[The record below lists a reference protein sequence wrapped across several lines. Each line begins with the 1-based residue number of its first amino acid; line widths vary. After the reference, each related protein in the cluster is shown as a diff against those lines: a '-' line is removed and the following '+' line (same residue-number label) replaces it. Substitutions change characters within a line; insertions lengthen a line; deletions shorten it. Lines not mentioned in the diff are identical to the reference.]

1 MPSNYHEFKNSYQD
15 NYLINQRDENMKM
28 SRENYRGFLFNIT
41 GMDQNDMVKK
51 QEQSYIY
58 VSEQQVVEKIQ

>member
-1 MPSNYHEFKNSYQD
+1 MPLNYHEFKNSYQD
-15 NYLINQRDENMKM
+15 NYLINQRDEHMKM

-51 QEQSYIY
+51 
-58 VSEQQVVEKIQ
+58 